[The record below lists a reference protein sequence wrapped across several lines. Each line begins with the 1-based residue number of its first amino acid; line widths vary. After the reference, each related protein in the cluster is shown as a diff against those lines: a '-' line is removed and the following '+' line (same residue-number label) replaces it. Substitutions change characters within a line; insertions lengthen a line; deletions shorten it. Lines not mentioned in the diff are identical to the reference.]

1 MHRLKQWYNN
11 HTLFFWFMVLSSILR
26 FYKIGE
32 MPFDTDELSA
42 VFRAQKSHSFLENI
56 KIGVLQDGHPFFVQ
70 TIIWLLTVQLQL
82 PLIILKILW
91 VIISLGSIAL
101 SYSILTR
108 VFNRATANFAIAFLS
123 VLWWSVDI
131 STWVRPYII
140 GQFGILMA
148 IDGISRIRLKSSK
161 WAFIQA
167 ILGTLIALSSHY
179 FAGLTILIYSI
190 TFVFFYKDSWTL
202 MAKILGLSLLLYLP
216 QWPILT
222 AHLNLKGLNWLSIPT
237 YHFLWNHIFYIFNQQ
252 LVIIAL
258 VGISVGFG
266 GWLLYSQKIKPAKHL
281 WVFGATWLGV
291 LLVGFIYSVFRK
303 PVLQDNVMF
312 FSLPL
317 FLGFGGYLFS
327 QIPQKI
333 HTSFFA
339 LIAFL
344 GIFNLI
350 FQKKHYDLAMKD
362 KFQYPMLEV
371 AKKSSSKSASKWTFL
386 VDGPPG
392 TLNFYRAQ
400 LNIPQKTNLIFLN
413 KYQTNMLRLTD
424 SIIKNLKTNDT
435 LLYAMNSG
443 TDLTQLTALKFGLT
457 SIQNNGRLEDHFIG
471 GSIYYFIKKDTLNPS
486 KFIPTKKLSVSLDSN
501 YLFRWSEIVD
511 KNQEIKERQ
520 SIEKNDFLVVT
531 FTPTDPQLSY
541 HLVSSILNQGFNK
554 ALSQID
560 YRYSESTRFKG
571 YIENTVIHCIKLSDI
586 PFWNEKSFLCINI
599 KTEQKNNSAIQKGL
613 SNGKL
618 RIYHFKGNPYLYGI

>member
-26 FYKIGE
+26 FYKIGD

-42 VFRAQKSHSFLENI
+42 VFRAQKSQNFLANI
-56 KIGVLQDGHPFFVQ
+56 KIGVLPDGHPFLVQ
-70 TIIWLLTVQLQL
+70 TLIWFLTVQLQL
-82 PLIILKILW
+82 PLILLKVLW

-108 VFNRATANFAIAFLS
+108 VFNKSTANFAISFLS

-131 STWVRPYII
+131 ATWVRPYII
-140 GQFGILMA
+140 GQFGVLMA
-148 IDGISRIRLKSSK
+148 IDGISRIWLKTSK

-190 TFVFFYKDSWTL
+190 IFVFFYKDSWKW
-202 MAKILGLSLLLYLP
+202 MAKILGISFLLYLP
-216 QWPILT
+216 QWTIFM

-237 YHFLWNHIFYIFNQQ
+237 YHFLWNHIFYLFNQQ
-252 LVIIAL
+252 IILVIL

-266 GWLLYSQKIKPAKHL
+266 GWLIYSQKIKPAKHL
-281 WVFGATWLGV
+281 WVFGTTWLGV
-291 LLVGFIYSVFRK
+291 LLVGFFYSVFRK

-333 HTSFFA
+333 HASFFA

-362 KFQYPMLEV
+362 KFQYPMLEI
-371 AKKSSSKSASKWTFL
+371 AKKSASKSAGKWTFL
-386 VDGPPG
+386 VDGPSE

-400 LNIPQKTNLIFLN
+400 LNIPQKANILYLSN
-413 KYQTNMLRLTD
+413 YQSNSLHFID
-424 SIIKNLKTNDT
+424 SIIQNLSTNDT

-443 TDLTQLTALKFGLT
+443 TDLMQFTALKFGLT
-457 SIQNNGRLEDHFIG
+457 SIPSNGRLEDHFIG

-486 KFIPTKKLSVSLDSN
+486 KIIPTKSLSVVLDSN
-501 YLFRWSEIVD
+501 YLFRWSEITD
-511 KNQEIKERQ
+511 KNQEMKERQ
-520 SIEKNDFLVVT
+520 SIEKNDYLVVT
-531 FTPTDPQLSY
+531 FAPSDTQLTF
-541 HLVSSILNQGFNK
+541 HVVSSILNQGFNK

-560 YRYSESTRFKG
+560 YRHSESNKFKG
-571 YIENTVIHCIKLSDI
+571 YNRNTVIHCIKLSDI
-586 PFWNEKSFLCINI
+586 PFWNAESFLRISIETQHTN
-599 KTEQKNNSAIQKGL
+599 KTASQKGM
-613 SNGKL
+613 SNGQL